1 MLNNVGV
8 CLGFQLIQVCA
19 WVFNWFKCVPGLST
33 DSWKIS
39 AVIGLELDPTTPAS
53 SSACKVFTFYPIY
66 CHLSQSIC
74 EVCSCVDG
82 QRLLNCCH
90 IFKSSP
96 GSQSISLLGVFLLDV
111 LLGNYWAF
119 RLVPHLP
126 LLKQTKSDRFNK
138 CWSKDHLLNFLRCLL
153 LLLSSFLMLPIF
165 PCASSSPS
173 RAPLRVG
180 KILHMYVW
188 QRPCN
193 WFP

>member
-1 MLNNVGV
+1 ML
-8 CLGFQLIQVCA
+8 VCA

-53 SSACKVFTFYPIY
+53 SSARKVFTFYPIY

-82 QRLLNCCH
+82 KRLLNCCH

-111 LLGNYWAF
+111 LLGNNWAF

-126 LLKQTKSDRFNK
+126 LLKQTKSERVLK
-138 CWSKDHLLNFLRCLL
+138 KLIERSPSPPSPGPSPPSVQLLDAAESPLCLL
-153 LLLSSFLMLPIF
+153 LPFPHSFNSWRKF
-165 PCASSSPS
+165 V
-173 RAPLRVG
+173 RQ
-180 KILHMYVW
+180 KT
-188 QRPCN
+188 
-193 WFP
+193 

>member
-1 MLNNVGV
+1 MQADLHGGHHAAR
-8 CLGFQLIQVCA
+8 CST
-19 WVFNWFKCVPGLST
+19 VFSTCVPGFST

-39 AVIGLELDPTTPAS
+39 AVIGLDPTTPAS
-53 SSACKVFTFYPIY
+53 SSARKVFTFYPIY

-111 LLGNYWAF
+111 LLGNNWAL

-126 LLKQTKSDRFNK
+126 LLKQTKSESWKSLENLIKR
-138 CWSKDHLLNFLRCLL
+138 SPSPPSPGPSPPSVQLLDAAESPLCLL
-153 LLLSSFLMLPIF
+153 LPFPRSFNSWRKF
-165 PCASSSPS
+165 V
-173 RAPLRVG
+173 R
-180 KILHMYVW
+180 
-188 QRPCN
+188 QRT
-193 WFP
+193 